1 LGENGLA
8 DTAQSRPTWR
18 YYLALP
24 LAALAGIVA
33 LALAGEGLARIL
45 FPTLTPTREE
55 RAKFW
60 RYDPLLG
67 WANQPNSSGQFNHVD
82 FSVSVTHNADGLRDR
97 DYPLERTEKKRMLLI
112 GDSFTWGFGV
122 EADET
127 FGELL
132 EAAHP
137 DWEIINAGVSGY
149 STDQQYLYLRER
161 GMRYKPDVVVALVF
175 YDGLAGN
182 VQDQAYLWNKPS
194 FSIANGRLE
203 MQQSV
208 VPQVSWQ
215 TRFLREAMHGSYLG
229 KMAFQVWRS
238 YGPGHEMQYS
248 VDGTNQFGVT
258 EDAKFMTIM
267 LLAEMSQL
275 CNQHGA
281 QLVVLGQ
288 KIETVLLERIQRE
301 GKRKGFTIYPVDPFF
316 NGDSAPYYFPHDA
329 HWNARGHRKVAAT
342 IDAYFGGLQIWKPA
356 GGFPPPE

>member
-1 LGENGLA
+1 MIPSLG
-8 DTAQSRPTWR
+8 
-18 YYLALP
+18 
-24 LAALAGIVA
+24 
-33 LALAGEGLARIL
+33 
-45 FPTLTPTREE
+45 
-55 RAKFW
+55 
-60 RYDPLLG
+60 
-67 WANQPNSSGQFNHVD
+67 
-82 FSVSVTHNADGLRDR
+82 
-97 DYPLERTEKKRMLLI
+97 
-112 GDSFTWGFGV
+112 GFGV
-122 EADET
+122 EAEET

-149 STDQQYLYLRER
+149 STDQQYPYLRER

-182 VQDQAYLWNKPS
+182 VQDQAYLWNKPR
-194 FSIANGRLE
+194 FSIENGRLE
-203 MQQSV
+203 MRQSL

-238 YGPGHEMQYS
+238 YGPGQEIQYS

-267 LLAEMSQL
+267 LLGEMNQL
-275 CNQHGA
+275 CRQHGA

-288 KIETVLLERIQRE
+288 KIETVLLERMQRE

-316 NGDSAPYYFPHDA
+316 NGEASPYYFQHDA
-329 HWNARGHRKVAAT
+329 HWNVRGHRKVAAT

-356 GGFPPPE
+356 GEFPPPD